1 MPKVG
6 WLGVWPPGKTKQTYR
21 SSAKISQDPAADD
34 QEPQDPMNQRV
45 SSDHES
51 FPTTPAPATTAEPL
65 STSPLSRS
73 SGAGA
78 RSAAFAVALFV
89 ASLPAMAWAADG
101 SEGVFTSAFAKGPWF
116 AGAAAFGFGLLVSL
130 TPCVY
135 PMIAITV
142 SVFGAKQSRS
152 RVQAFGLSGAF
163 LAGLVVMFT
172 PLGVT
177 AGLTGKTF
185 GAELSNPWV
194 IVSMVVVFLVLAASM
209 FGAFELDLPNSLKN
223 KLAGAGG
230 SGYAGAFVL
239 GLVCG
244 PISAPCTGPFLG
256 GLLTFIAQSQ
266 SVTLGTA
273 MMGAFALGIG
283 TPFFLVG
290 AFAMQL
296 PKSGAW
302 MMNIKS
308 VAGIILV
315 IVALYFL
322 GIAFPVLNAWASP
335 STGFLL
341 ACGAAVIAG
350 VAAGAVHRSFEAA
363 ELWEK
368 LLKGG
373 GIVAVC
379 VGGFG
384 LIAGLTI
391 PDRTL
396 VWQHPEAGQDLYS
409 MVTESRE
416 RARDEAR
423 PLFMDFTAAW
433 CAACKE
439 IEKLTFPDERVQ
451 TAAGRFVA
459 LKLDMTDMSD
469 PAVEKTSQE
478 YQVRGLPT
486 LILFDSRGNEVK
498 RFADFVAADELAAA
512 MERVN

>member
-1 MPKVG
+1 M
-6 WLGVWPPGKTKQTYR
+6 L
-21 SSAKISQDPAADD
+21 
-34 QEPQDPMNQRV
+34 
-45 SSDHES
+45 
-51 FPTTPAPATTAEPL
+51 
-65 STSPLSRS
+65 
-73 SGAGA
+73 
-78 RSAAFAVALFV
+78 
-89 ASLPAMAWAADG
+89 LPADAWATG
-101 SEGVFTSAFAKGPWF
+101 SEGVFSSAFARGPWF

-152 RVQAFGLSGAF
+152 RLQAFGLSGAF

-194 IVSMVVVFLVLAASM
+194 IVTMVVVFLVLAASM
-209 FGAFELDLPNSLKN
+209 FGAFELDLPNALKN

-266 SVTLGTA
+266 SITLGTA
-273 MMGAFALGIG
+273 MMSAFALGIG

-341 ACGAAVIAG
+341 GCAAAMVVG
-350 VAAGAVHRSFEAA
+350 VVLGAVHRSFDGV
-363 ELWEK
+363 ELGEK
-368 LLKGG
+368 LMKGA

-379 VGGFG
+379 AGGFG
-384 LIAGLTI
+384 LIAGFTT
-391 PDRTL
+391 PERTL
-396 VWQHPEAGQDLYS
+396 TWERPENGQDLYS
-409 MVTESRE
+409 LVTESRQ
-416 RARDEAR
+416 RAQAEGR

-439 IEKLTFPDERVQ
+439 IDKLTFPDERVQ
-451 TAAGRFVA
+451 QAAGRFVA

-469 PAVEKTSQE
+469 PAVERTSQE

-486 LILFDSRGNEVK
+486 LILFDSRGQEVK
-498 RFADFVAADELAAA
+498 RFGDFVTAEELSEA